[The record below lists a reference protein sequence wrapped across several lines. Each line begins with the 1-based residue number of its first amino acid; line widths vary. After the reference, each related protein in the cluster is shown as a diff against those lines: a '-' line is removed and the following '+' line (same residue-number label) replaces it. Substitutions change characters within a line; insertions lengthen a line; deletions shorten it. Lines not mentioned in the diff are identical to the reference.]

1 MRMKKSTTNFN
12 VDKLPK
18 LVNSLTSILNDS
30 LPKSTYGLLST
41 AEQIGDNIL
50 VGQRWLIVAVD
61 KSNYNVID
69 NFNNNIVCL
78 GLARLQTAISI
89 ITLLHKNPDSNIT
102 KIKILQGVDQ
112 GYLRCLTDIHI
123 YKLTIKQTKDLDKKA
138 RIQCRL
144 DDKLYKLSEIK
155 QQLFKLYC

>member
-18 LVNSLTSILNDS
+18 LVNSLTDILNDS
-30 LPKSTYGLLST
+30 LPRSTFGLLST

-50 VGQRWLIVAVD
+50 VGNRWLIVAVD
-61 KSNYNVID
+61 KANYDIID
-69 NFNNNIVCL
+69 NFNGNLVCQ

-89 ITLLHKNPDSNIT
+89 ITLLSKNPDSNIT
-102 KIKILQGVDQ
+102 RIKILQSVDQ
-112 GYLRCLTDIHI
+112 GYLRCLTDIYT
-123 YKLTIKQTKDLDKKA
+123 YKLTMKQTTDLDKKTM
-138 RIQCRL
+138 IQCRL
-144 DDKLYKLSEIK
+144 DDKLHKLNEIK